1 MSEKSGKSAAELE
14 SMIMAEL
21 REHPECESA
30 AVTII
35 RPTGLAWDAVLV
47 REGAQLSDPCETKL
61 AEIVSRLRQEF
72 DLSE

>member
-1 MSEKSGKSAAELE
+1 MSQKSAKTAAELE

-21 REHPECESA
+21 REQPECDSA
-30 AVTII
+30 GVAII

-47 REGAQLSDPCETKL
+47 REGAQLNDPCETKL
-61 AEIVSRLRQEF
+61 AEIVGRLRQEF